1 MKATCL
7 YCGFGCALEI
17 GTKGNRI
24 TSIQGVKNYPAND
37 GKLCR
42 LAVNLPPV
50 FNSPDRLKTPMM
62 RQGKTLV
69 KCDWDKALNFAANG
83 LNKIITE
90 HGPDAVAFYGGATN
104 LIEEYYVMNKLLK
117 GGIGTNN
124 LDCSTRL
131 CMASTAAGFIS
142 VFGADAPP
150 TCYEDVDLADC
161 FLICGNNMAVSCP
174 VLFGR
179 VMTAKRER
187 GAKIIVVDPRRTPTA
202 QAADL
207 HLPIRPGTDVALNN
221 AMACVLLQEGYVR
234 EKEVEAFASG
244 LFKLK
249 KHLEEYTPDKVAPIV
264 DCPAGDIIT
273 AARMYG
279 EAGAALTLWFQGYN
293 HSTSALWKN
302 NTLHNL
308 AILTGNIGKP
318 GGGPL
323 SITGESNALG
333 NRYVG
338 ALCHLLPGM
347 RQVVNPQHR
356 SEIAD
361 IWQVPFDY
369 LQPLPGKSI
378 MDMIQAV
385 HEGTIKALW
394 VANTNPAASLPYTA
408 WVEEALGKLELLVVQ
423 DIFHPTETNYFAHIL
438 MPAAQWYEK
447 EGTVITSERRV
458 EYIPKVID
466 PPGEARPDWKI
477 MQAIAQQ
484 MGYGDL
490 IPYQCE
496 EDIFNE
502 WRLATKDKLCDMG
515 GISYDR
521 IRGKEGLQ
529 LPCPSE
535 NHPGTPRLFTN
546 LRFPRPDGRA
556 ALLSR
561 KQQDAAEM
569 PDESYPFSLNTGR
582 VKDHFNT
589 GTRTFRVPRL
599 NKKASDVFIEIHP
612 RDAKEL
618 DVEDGNSLAVIS
630 RRGKLT
636 GKARITDSIRKKTIF
651 VPWHYG
657 KLSGPD
663 GAANLVTNP
672 VFDLNTK
679 QPEYKQCAVRLEK
692 I

>member
-1 MKATCL
+1 MYVINVMPGARTNTRCKIGGKLGIDNNEREKMKAAC
-7 YCGFGCALEI
+7 
-17 GTKGNRI
+17 
-24 TSIQGVKNYPAND
+24 
-37 GKLCR
+37 
-42 LAVNLPPV
+42 
-50 FNSPDRLKTPMM
+50 
-62 RQGKTLV
+62 
-69 KCDWDKALNFAANG
+69 
-83 LNKIITE
+83 
-90 HGPDAVAFYGGATN
+90 
-104 LIEEYYVMNKLLK
+104 
-117 GGIGTNN
+117 

-131 CMASTAAGFIS
+131 CMAGTAAGFIS
-142 VFGADAPP
+142 VFGAAAPP
-150 TCYEDVDLADC
+150 TCYEDVDLTDC

-179 VMTAKRER
+179 VMKAKRER
-187 GAKIIVVDPRRTPTA
+187 GAKIIAVDPRRTPTA
-202 QAADL
+202 KAADL

-221 AMACVLLQEGYVR
+221 AMARVLLQEGYAR

-249 KHLEEYTPDKVAPIV
+249 QHLEEYTPDKVAPIV

-273 AARMYG
+273 AA
-279 EAGAALTLWFQGYN
+279 
-293 HSTSALWKN
+293 
-302 NTLHNL
+302 
-308 AILTGNIGKP
+308 
-318 GGGPL
+318 
-323 SITGESNALG
+323 
-333 NRYVG
+333 
-338 ALCHLLPGM
+338 
-347 RQVVNPQHR
+347 
-356 SEIAD
+356 
-361 IWQVPFDY
+361 
-369 LQPLPGKSI
+369 
-378 MDMIQAV
+378 
-385 HEGTIKALW
+385 
-394 VANTNPAASLPYTA
+394 SLPHTA
-408 WVEEALGKLELLVVQ
+408 WAEEALGKLELLVVQ

-447 EGTVITSERRV
+447 EGTVITSERLV

-477 MQAIAQQ
+477 MQAIAQR

-502 WRLATKDKLCDMG
+502 WRPATKDKLCDMG

-521 IRGKEGLQ
+521 IRGKKGLQ

-561 KQQDAAEM
+561 KQQDTAEM
-569 PDESYPFSLNTGR
+569 PDESYPLNLNTGR
-582 VKDHFNT
+582 IKDHFNT

-599 NKKASDVFIEIHP
+599 NKKA
-612 RDAKEL
+612 
-618 DVEDGNSLAVIS
+618 
-630 RRGKLT
+630 
-636 GKARITDSIRKKTIF
+636 
-651 VPWHYG
+651 
-657 KLSGPD
+657 GPD

-672 VFDLNTK
+672 VFDLNIK